1 MASDDDI
8 ERLLRE
14 VEALESGPSKAQP
27 PVPAQSR
34 EPAKQQSAS
43 ESGGGRTSW
52 ALIAAAGGGAAGFI
66 IGTLLGFLPLVDGL
80 STGLGAAIGAAIAAL
95 IGGPPGWYR
104 K

>member
-14 VEALESGPSKAQP
+14 VEALESGGSKAQP
-27 PVPAQSR
+27 PVPAQGR
-34 EPAKQQSAS
+34 EPAKQEAPS
-43 ESGGGRTSW
+43 ESGGGRVGWS
-52 ALIAAAGGGAAGFI
+52 LIAAAGGGAAGFI

-80 STGLGAAIGAAIAAL
+80 STALGAALGAALAAL
-95 IGGPPGWYR
+95 ISGPPGWYG

>member
-1 MASDDDI
+1 MANDDDI

-14 VEALESGPSKAQP
+14 VEALESGGSAAKPPAKAQSNE
-27 PVPAQSR
+27 VAATDTD
-34 EPAKQQSAS
+34 E
-43 ESGGGRTSW
+43 GGRSRTSW
-52 ALIAAAGGGAAGFI
+52 ALVAAAGGAAAGFI

-80 STGLGAAIGAAIAAL
+80 STGLGAAVGAFLAAL

>member
-14 VEALESGPSKAQP
+14 VEALESGARKAQP
-27 PVPAQSR
+27 PAKAQPK
-34 EPAKQQSAS
+34 EVAQQDDEAG
-43 ESGGGRTSW
+43 GGGRTGW

-66 IGTLLGFLPLVDGL
+66 IGTLLGFLPLIDGL
-80 STGLGAAIGAAIAAL
+80 STGVGAAVGAFLAAL

>member
-1 MASDDDI
+1 MANDDDI

-14 VEALESGPSKAQP
+14 VEALESGGRAAKP
-27 PVPAQSR
+27 PAKAQSR
-34 EPAKQQSAS
+34 EVAKTDSD
-43 ESGGGRTSW
+43 EGGRGRTGW
-52 ALIAAAGGGAAGFI
+52 ALVAAAGGGAAGFI

-80 STGLGAAIGAAIAAL
+80 STGLGAAVGAFLAAL

>member
-1 MASDDDI
+1 MANDDDI

-14 VEALESGPSKAQP
+14 VEALESGGRSAQP
-27 PVPAQSR
+27 PAKPQSR
-34 EPAKQQSAS
+34 EVARQDDE
-43 ESGGGRTSW
+43 ESGRGRTGW

-80 STGLGAAIGAAIAAL
+80 SAVGAFLAAL